1 MAGSPW
7 LSRRE
12 RSKPINTAV
21 ARVGHADVVDQML
34 PLAGFTVGVTAARRA
49 EELVALL
56 ERRGA
61 KCVHAPSIR
70 LVPLADDT
78 ELLAA
83 TRFCLQAPP
92 DFVVATTGVGFRGWV
107 EASDGWGLA
116 DPLLEVLGQARLLA
130 RGPKARG
137 AIRAAG
143 LREEWSPQSES
154 SSEVLEYLLEAG
166 VEGKRVVVQLHG
178 EPLPDVIDALRLSGA
193 EVVQV
198 PVYRWLLPK
207 DIAPMRRMVAAIVSG
222 NMDAVTFTSA
232 PAASALIR
240 VAAEEGLEAELV
252 AAFQGPVMA
261 VAVGPVTA
269 GPLLRRGIAPRVA
282 ARSRLGGLV
291 REVVDALPASRP
303 VLPVAGG
310 RLQVRGTG
318 AVIDGQLVALPRAP
332 MQVLRV
338 LASRPGHVI
347 TRTELLAAL
356 PSAYDEHAVEMA
368 VTRLRAALG
377 SRTVQTVLKR
387 GYRLA
392 YEVERLG
399 ECGPMVVD
407 DPDSE
412 CL

>member
-1 MAGSPW
+1 MTAPIPATSP
-7 LSRRE
+7 E
-12 RSKPINTAV
+12 
-21 ARVGHADVVDQML
+21 ML
-34 PLAGFTVGVTAARRA
+34 PLSGFTVGVTAARRA
-49 EELVALL
+49 EELIALL

-61 KCVHAPSIR
+61 KTVHAPSIR

-83 TRFCLQAPP
+83 TRFCLEAPP

-116 DPLLEVLGQARLLA
+116 APLLEVLGKARLLA

-166 VEGKRVVVQLHG
+166 VEGKCVVVQLHG
-178 EPLPDVIDALRLSGA
+178 EPLPDVVDALRMAGA

-207 DIAPMRRMVAAIVSG
+207 DTAPMRRMVAAVVSG
-222 NMDAVTFTSA
+222 NIDAVTFTSA
-232 PAASALIR
+232 PAASALLR
-240 VAAEEGLEAELV
+240 VAAEEGLEAELI

-269 GPLLRRGIAPRVA
+269 GPLLRHGIKARVA
-282 ARSRLGGLV
+282 ARARLGGLV
-291 REVVDALPASRP
+291 REVVDALPAAPP

-318 AVIDGQLVALPRAP
+318 AVIDGRLISLPRAP

-356 PSAYDEHAVEMA
+356 PSADDEHAVEMA
-368 VTRLRAALG
+368 VTRLRSALG
-377 SRTVQTVLKR
+377 PRIVQTILKR

-392 YEVERLG
+392 YEPERLG
-399 ECGPMVVD
+399 SVHA
-407 DPDSE
+407 
-412 CL
+412 

>member
-1 MAGSPW
+1 MTA
-7 LSRRE
+7 
-12 RSKPINTAV
+12 PIPTTPSE
-21 ARVGHADVVDQML
+21 ML
-34 PLAGFTVGVTAARRA
+34 PLSGFTVGVTAARRA
-49 EELVALL
+49 EELIALL

-83 TRFCLQAPP
+83 TRSCLQAPP
-92 DFVVATTGVGFRGWV
+92 DFVVATTGVGFRGWL

-116 DPLLEVLGQARLLA
+116 EPLLEVLGRARLLA

-154 SSEVLEYLLEAG
+154 SSEVLEYLLDAG
-166 VEGKRVVVQLHG
+166 VEGKLVVVQLHG

-207 DIAPMRRMVAAIVSG
+207 DTAPMRRMVAAVVSG
-222 NMDAVTFTSA
+222 ELDAVTFTSA
-232 PAASALIR
+232 PAASALLR
-240 VAAEEGLEAELV
+240 VAAEEGLEAELI
-252 AAFQGPVMA
+252 AAFKGPVMA

-269 GPLLRRGIAPRVA
+269 EPLQRRGVKPRVA
-282 ARSRLGGLV
+282 SRSRLGGLV
-291 REVVDALPASRP
+291 REVVDALPAATP

-318 AVIDGQLVALPRAP
+318 AVIDGRLVSLPRAP
-332 MQVLRV
+332 MQILRA

-347 TRTELLAAL
+347 TRTELLTAL
-356 PSAYDEHAVEMA
+356 PTADDEHAVEMA

-377 SRTVQTVLKR
+377 PRIVQTILKR

-392 YEVERLG
+392 YEPERL
-399 ECGPMVVD
+399 
-407 DPDSE
+407 SS
-412 CL
+412 

>member
-1 MAGSPW
+1 
-7 LSRRE
+7 
-12 RSKPINTAV
+12 
-21 ARVGHADVVDQML
+21 ML

-49 EELVALL
+49 DELMALL

-83 TRFCLQAPP
+83 TRSCLQTPP
-92 DFVVATTGVGFRGWV
+92 DFVVATTGVGFRGWM
-107 EASDGWGLA
+107 EASEGWGLA
-116 DPLLEVLGQARLLA
+116 DQLREVLGRARLLA
-130 RGPKARG
+130 RGPKALG
-137 AIRAAG
+137 AMRAFG
-143 LREEWSPQSES
+143 LREEWSPASES
-154 SSEVLEYLLEAG
+154 SSEVLEYLLEEG
-166 VEGKRVVVQLHG
+166 VHGKRVVVQLHG
-178 EPLPDVIDALRLSGA
+178 EPLPDVVDALELAGA

-198 PVYRWLLPK
+198 PVYRWVLPK
-207 DIAPMRRMVAAIVSG
+207 DTAPMRRMVAAIVSG
-222 NMDAVTFTSA
+222 NIDAVTFTSA

-240 VAAEEGLEAELV
+240 VAAEEGLEDELL
-252 AAFQGPVMA
+252 AAFRGPVMA

-269 GPLLRRGIAPRVA
+269 GPLLRRGIKPRVA

-291 REVVDALPASRP
+291 REVVDSLPAATP

-310 RLQVRGTG
+310 FLQVRGTG
-318 AVIDGQLVALPRAP
+318 AVVNEALVSLPRAP
-332 MQVLRV
+332 MHVLRV

-356 PSAYDEHAVEMA
+356 PGAEDEHAVEMA

-377 SRTVQTVLKR
+377 PRAIQTILKR

-392 YEVERLG
+392 YEPERQG
-399 ECGPMVVD
+399 A
-407 DPDSE
+407 
-412 CL
+412 